1 MNWTAALN
9 DVSSA
14 LDSKDQIPFQS
25 AFLEF
30 LNHDPPTK

>member
-14 LDSKDQIPFQS
+14 LDSKDRI
-25 AFLEF
+25 FLF
-30 LNHDPPTK
+30 SPALLSS